1 MKWVCHSVTVS
12 SSYSRPTSHK
22 LEFAGKGGK
31 KFLVDVE
38 APAIAF
44 PRTF

>member
-1 MKWVCHSVTVS
+1 M
-12 SSYSRPTSHK
+12 SHK
-22 LEFAGKGGK
+22 SEFAAEGGK

-44 PRTF
+44 PRPF

>member
-1 MKWVCHSVTVS
+1 MSFC
-12 SSYSRPTSHK
+12 YSRPTLYQ
-22 LEFAGKGGK
+22 LEFAAEGGK

-44 PRTF
+44 PRPF

>member
-1 MKWVCHSVTVS
+1 MKYVCHSVTVS

-22 LEFAGKGGK
+22 FEFAAEGGK
-31 KFLVDVE
+31 NFLVDVE

-44 PRTF
+44 PRPF